1 MCKKSTKNILL
12 IFAACFIVFPFK
24 EKPSVAVSPNPYP
37 TLVAGDELRLTCRVN
52 KATVKIEWK
61 KNGDP
66 IVSLRALIDT
76 QVDDKLS
83 KLVIAE
89 VVEGDSGEYSCE
101 AHNSPGIV
109 ARSTVKINVKGKRT
123 SVVL

>member
-1 MCKKSTKNILL
+1 M
-12 IFAACFIVFPFK
+12 FPFK
-24 EKPSVAVSPNPYP
+24 EKPSAEVSPNPYP
-37 TLVAGDELRLTCRVN
+37 TLTAGDELRLTCRVN
-52 KATVKIEWK
+52 EATVKIAWK
-61 KNGDP
+61 KYGDP
-66 IVSLRALIDT
+66 VVSPRAQIET

-101 AHNSPGIV
+101 ARNGPGIL
-109 ARSTVKINVKGKRT
+109 ARSTVKINVKGKLI